1 MPNFAA
7 LSPWINAAVFLVAAA
22 AVWWAGSRLTR
33 YADAISDMTGLGEA
47 VVGMLLL
54 GGVTSLPEIAVSVS
68 AGLTG
73 NSSLAVSNILGGVAL
88 QMVIVVIGDA
98 MLRDRAITSRVA
110 GPTTL
115 LQAIF
120 SCLLLMMVV
129 LGLTIGDVAVL
140 GAGAWTYAILLGGI
154 AMFWLVSRYRRDET
168 WEPDPPPRHDRS
180 EQQGKPDSLR
190 RAVLLTAGMGAII
203 LVAGWLLSKT
213 GEAIAGQTGL
223 GGNFVG
229 ATLVGAA
236 TSLPE
241 VSTVIVA
248 VQIRRYTM
256 AFADIFGTNMFDVML
271 IFLIDAVHP
280 GPPVLNGLGD
290 FAVVG
295 ALLGMAVTLLYV
307 AGLIERR
314 DQTVLRLGIDSWA
327 VAITYSAG
335 VVALYFLK

>member
-1 MPNFAA
+1 MPDFAA
-7 LSPWINAAVFLVAAA
+7 LSPWINTAVFLAAAA

-168 WEPDPPPRHDRS
+168 WEPDPPPRHDKG

-241 VSTVIVA
+241 ISTVIVA

-295 ALLGMAVTLLYV
+295 ALLGIAVTLLYV

-314 DQTVLRLGIDSWA
+314 DRTVLRLGIDSWA
-327 VAITYSAG
+327 VAITYAAG